1 MCVSGT
7 RMTDSSQA
15 GPKLAEPVLAPAS
28 IGSATALPI
37 AAVAIM
43 ALAGGAWL
51 MSSPKL
57 APAPL
62 IPQTGADLGD
72 GFLTPVDAGNAAAVA
87 AAVSA
92 LRLPHAQRANVE
104 RSVLDGRRRIAWIV
118 LTDSIDPDG
127 DTVAVEAEGIVQN
140 VVLSKAWVPVAV
152 PLSGPGKIT
161 ITGVRDGGGGGI
173 TVALATRSGPIPFRS
188 LLPGERIEV
197 AAP

>member
-1 MCVSGT
+1 
-7 RMTDSSQA
+7 MTESSRA
-15 GPKLAEPVLAPAS
+15 EPKLAEPVLAPIAM
-28 IGSATALPI
+28 GAATALPI
-37 AAVAIM
+37 AAVAVM

-51 MSSPKL
+51 LSPEKSV
-57 APAPL
+57 PTPL
-62 IPQTGADLGD
+62 VPQSIADLND
-72 GFLTPVDAGNAAAVA
+72 GFLTFVDTGKPAAIAT
-87 AAVSA
+87 AVSA
-92 LRLPHAQRANVE
+92 LRLSDAQRTTVE
-104 RSVLDGRRRIAWIV
+104 RSITDGQRRIAWIV

-140 VVLSKAWVPVAV
+140 VILSKAWMPVAV

-173 TVALATRSGPIPFRS
+173 TIALATRSGSVPFRI